1 MRLSPTAP
9 RWRAR
14 TRYAA
19 TAPSSTSPLGGSQDF
34 PDLFLF
40 HERERIVDIL
50 REHHRILDDGFHCT
64 IHQSISSLHHVGLV
78 IRPLNERDEADAVA
92 HDALHTHLID
102 QEARHSRRTHT
113 LRLRIVAATDQAD
126 ERIAA
131 AIR

>member
-9 RWRAR
+9 RLRAR

-50 REHHRILDDGFHCT
+50 REHHRIPHIQFHCT
-64 IHQSISSLHHVGLV
+64 IDQSISSLHHVGLV
-78 IRPLNERDEADAVA
+78 IRPLNERRGFDAVA
-92 HDALHTHLID
+92 QDALHTQLL
-102 QEARHSRRTHT
+102 A
-113 LRLRIVAATDQAD
+113 
-126 ERIAA
+126 
-131 AIR
+131 